1 MKPLWILL
9 AALAVPPAAPA
20 FYEDLSLA
28 DGTVRT
34 NVFITRVEPDGLS
47 IMHEQGVAKFYFSEL
62 ATGLQRK
69 YNYDP
74 ALAAVYWY
82 YTQQVRQEWEERQA
96 EAARVESEERQRRL
110 EEIEEEDA
118 QMRAIAAAKTTN
130 LKLLQM
136 QADGSWLCRTYRLQ
150 KGGFTPGRAKYTKVF
165 DESQILVEGL
175 PPDLVDNDEW
185 RGRIY
190 EKGIQQLQSDGGGL
204 RTLRKYQALP

>member
-1 MKPLWILL
+1 M
-9 AALAVPPAAPA
+9 
-20 FYEDLSLA
+20 
-28 DGTVRT
+28 
-34 NVFITRVEPDGLS
+34 EPDGLS
-47 IMHEQGVAKFYFSEL
+47 IMHEQGVSKFYFSEL
-62 ATGLQRK
+62 AAGLQRK

-96 EAARVESEERQRRL
+96 EAARLESEERQRRL
-110 EEIEEEDA
+110 EEIEQEDA
-118 QMRAIAAAKTTN
+118 QMRAIAAAKTTH
-130 LKLLQM
+130 LKLQQM
-136 QADGSWLCRTYRLQ
+136 QADGSWLCRPFHLE

-165 DESQILVEGL
+165 DESQILVDGL

-190 EKGIQQLQSDGGGL
+190 EKGIQQLPSDDGGL